1 TSIQMDSESESVDGT
16 NDASETQR
24 IDSENVQFLHSP
36 RESEDGIND
45 FEASDRQQ
53 DTNDDEFDKTAV
65 SDSNDAFVACVDENE
80 NSQNIDENNFNIDE
94 NCEIAEPGFSRR
106 TDDYDSDEAK
116 AEPFS
121 DSHLSDSRD
130 DESREAHESEN
141 REEKDTSQ
149 VGESQLIA
157 DIFGESEG
165 EEEFEGFEKDTKAR
179 RDDRDDDEY
188 EREEDN
194 EVERE
199 ESKNLYDE
207 DEEEEQDRER
217 DEDAEQGESSRPQ
230 EEIPPEAALPELSSD
245 ESEDESIRKRKLPE
259 DFVYDFDLMMQKRKE
274 SFRRRKRKNSEIIN
288 DSDDMIAE
296 LIQEMKQAAEDDFQ
310 LNKDRKAATRKLK
323 LLPVVEREL
332 RKIDL
337 REAFLDAGVLGVI
350 TDWLTPLPD
359 RSLPNLQVRETMI
372 KLLSELNIVDV
383 ERLKASGIGKAIMYL
398 FKHPKETKENK
409 RRAGALIANWSR
421 PIFNLDTDFHSM
433 SKEEREQRDFEHM
446 TKTKRRLS
454 DVSASNEGPASV
466 KKHADERVLRP
477 GEKGWIPRARVP
489 MPSTRDYVIRPKS
502 NVETD
507 VSRTGNK
514 KAITRLDKHLRNFRE
529 RKKQMKVQ
537 RAVAISIEGRKMRL

>member
-1 TSIQMDSESESVDGT
+1 MDSESESVDGT